1 MQQLKALFEGNKV
14 ETELFVAHVNEI
26 SAAGWVIKIT
36 KVLPSRTKRNFYVV
50 GQTLFMS
57 HSAMSDAELLPA

>member
-26 SAAGWVIKIT
+26 SAAGWVKHNEGPAIT
-36 KVLPSRTKRNFYVV
+36 HK
-50 GQTLFMS
+50 
-57 HSAMSDAELLPA
+57 A

>member
-14 ETELFVAHVNEI
+14 STELYVAHVTEI
-26 SAAGWVIKIT
+26 SEAGWLIKIT
-36 KVLPSRTKRNFYVV
+36 KVLPSRQRNYYVV
-50 GQTLFMS
+50 GQILFMS